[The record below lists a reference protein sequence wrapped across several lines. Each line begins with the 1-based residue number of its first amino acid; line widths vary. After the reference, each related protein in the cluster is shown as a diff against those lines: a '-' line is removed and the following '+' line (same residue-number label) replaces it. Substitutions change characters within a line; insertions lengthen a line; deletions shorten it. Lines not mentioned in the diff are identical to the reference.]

1 MKNEVTAIRFA
12 GLAPAIARIS
22 YVEITRDPEP
32 VDQNNSHVH
41 PECEIYFNVSGDVS
55 FMVENRIHP
64 ISPGDIVITRPY
76 EYHHCIYHSDA
87 PHHHY
92 CVLFTPPA
100 DERFLPRFFDRK
112 AGEGNLLATG
122 KSQRDEL
129 TECLER
135 LRKEELSEC
144 ERYSV
149 WLRILTIIESASGK
163 KSERRVVSEIDTALD
178 YIEKNYTENISVERL
193 AASVGMSINT
203 LERHFR
209 RVIGMSPLTYLKK
222 KRLAHAARMLV
233 DGSSVIEAA
242 VGSGF
247 SDYSYFIILFKEAYG
262 VTPLKYKKQCTGVAN
277 ASNRAKK

>member
-1 MKNEVTAIRFA
+1 MKNEINAIRFA
-12 GLAPAIARIS
+12 ALAPAIARIS
-22 YVEITRDPEP
+22 YVETTRDADL

-55 FMVENRIHP
+55 FMVEKRIHP

-76 EYHHCIYHSDA
+76 EYHHCIYHSDV

-92 CVLFTPPA
+92 CVLFTPPS
-100 DERFLPRFFDRK
+100 DEHFLPRFFDRK
-112 AGEGNLLATG
+112 AGEGNLLVTG

-135 LRKEELSEC
+135 LRAEELSEC

-163 KSERRVVSEIDTALD
+163 KSERQVTSEIDTALD
-178 YIEKNYTENISVERL
+178 FIEKNYTESISVERL

-209 RVIGMSPLTYLKK
+209 REIGMSPLAYLKK

-247 SDYSYFIILFKEAYG
+247 SDYSYFIILFKETYG
-262 VTPLKYKKQCTGVAN
+262 VTPLKYKKKYETPVG